1 MTATALSSRS
11 SNQNLTSALR
21 EAEERYIQANPRS
34 AAIHAAGKAAMPGGN
49 TRTTLHYSPF
59 PVCIRSAE
67 GSHVTDLDGHRYVDF
82 INEYTAGVMGHSDAA
97 VRAALMQSIADGLT
111 LGGPSIYEHE
121 LAAIISSRFASM
133 ERLRFCNSGTEANL
147 LALAT
152 ARAITGRPKVLVF
165 DGAYH
170 GSMLYFS
177 HGASPLNMP
186 FPFLSSPYNDSK
198 AAIETIES
206 HAKELAAVLVEPLQ
220 GGAGAIPSDPGF
232 MAALREATHRHGI
245 VFIID
250 EVMTSRLSTSG
261 VQGRLGI
268 KPDMTTLGKYVGGGM
283 TIGAF
288 GGRADIMERFDPA
301 QPNALPHGGT
311 FNNNVLAMAAGH
323 AAFTKVLTP
332 EAIDRMNA
340 QGDDLRRRL
349 DELAA
354 ARKLAVQT
362 TGLGS
367 IFAIHFHRGPI
378 RNGHDL
384 DEGERGRE
392 QAINDLKTLFQLD
405 MMAQGHYINRRI
417 LGNLSLQTSAA
428 DISAFLGAFEE
439 FLDNRAELIRAV
451 LP

>member
-1 MTATALSSRS
+1 MTATGLASRS
-11 SNQNLTSALR
+11 SNQNLASALR
-21 EAEERYIQANPRS
+21 EAEERYIQANPKS
-34 AAIHAAGKAAMPGGN
+34 AAIHGASKAAMPGGN

-59 PVCIRSAE
+59 PVCIRFAE
-67 GSHVTDLDGHRYVDF
+67 GSRVIDVDGHSYVDF
-82 INEYTAGVMGHSDAA
+82 INEYTAGVLGHSEPA
-97 VRAALMQSIADGLT
+97 VKAALAQAIADGLT

-121 LAAIISSRFASM
+121 LSAIISQRFSSM

-152 ARAITGRPKVLVF
+152 ARAVTGRPAVLVF

-170 GSMLYFS
+170 GSLLYFS

-186 FPFLSSPYNDSK
+186 IPFVTAPYNDAEAAVK
-198 AAIETIES
+198 AIER
-206 HAKELAAVLVEPLQ
+206 HAQDLAAVLVEPLQ
-220 GGAGAIPSDPGF
+220 GGAGAIPGELAF
-232 MAALREATHRHGI
+232 MRALRDATRKHGI
-245 VFIID
+245 VFIMD
-250 EVMTSRLSTSG
+250 EVMTSRLSPSG

-301 QPNALPHGGT
+301 KPGALPHGGT

-332 EAIDRMNA
+332 QAIDRMNA
-340 QGDDLRRRL
+340 QGDDLRQRL
-349 DELAA
+349 DALAKT
-354 ARKLAVQT
+354 RSLAVQT

-367 IFAIHFHRGPI
+367 IFAIHFHRGTI

-392 QAINDLKTLFQLD
+392 REINDLKTLFQLD

-428 DISAFLGAFEE
+428 DLASFLGAFEE
-439 FLDNRAELIRAV
+439 FLDNRAELIRATV
-451 LP
+451 P

>member
-1 MTATALSSRS
+1 MTATALASRS

-34 AAIHAAGKAAMPGGN
+34 AEIHAAGKAAMPGGN

-67 GSHVTDLDGHRYVDF
+67 GSRVTDLDGHSYIDF
-82 INEYTAGVMGHSDAA
+82 INEYTAGVMGHSDVA
-97 VRAALMQSIADGLT
+97 VKAALTRAIADGLT

-152 ARAITGRPKVLVF
+152 ARTVTGRAAVLVF

-186 FPFLSSPYNDSK
+186 IPFFSSPYNDSE
-198 AAIETIES
+198 AAIRTIEA

-220 GGAGAIPSDPGF
+220 GGAGAIPSDPAF
-232 MAALREATHRHGI
+232 MAALREATRKHGI
-245 VFIID
+245 VFIMD
-250 EVMTSRLSTSG
+250 EVMTSRLSSSG

-288 GGRADIMERFDPA
+288 GGRADIMDRFDPA

-340 QGDDLRRRL
+340 HGDDLRRRL

-354 ARKLAVQT
+354 VRKLAVQS
-362 TGLGS
+362 TGMGS

-384 DEGERGRE
+384 EEGERGRE
-392 QAINDLKTLFQLD
+392 QAISDLKTLFQLD

-439 FLDNRAELIRAV
+439 FLDNRAELIRTTV
-451 LP
+451 P

>member
-1 MTATALSSRS
+1 MTATGLASRS
-11 SNQNLTSALR
+11 SNQNLASALR
-21 EAEERYIQANPRS
+21 EAEERYVRANPRS
-34 AAIHAAGKAAMPGGN
+34 AAIHAASKTAMPGGN

-59 PVCIRSAE
+59 PVCIRTAE
-67 GSHVTDLDGHRYVDF
+67 GSRVTDLDGHSYIDF
-82 INEYTAGVMGHSDAA
+82 INEYTAGVLGHSEPA
-97 VRAALMQSIADGLT
+97 VKAALTQAIADGLT

-121 LAAIISSRFASM
+121 LAAIISSRFTSM

-152 ARAITGRPKVLVF
+152 ARTVTGRSKVLVF

-170 GSMLYFS
+170 GSLLYFS

-186 FPFLSSPYNDSK
+186 IPFLSTPYNDTE
-198 AAIETIES
+198 AAVRLIER
-206 HAKELAAVLVEPLQ
+206 HAQELAAVLVEPLQ
-220 GGAGAIPSDPGF
+220 GGAGAIPGDRTF
-232 MAALREATHRHGI
+232 MAALRETTRRHGI
-245 VFIID
+245 IFIMD
-250 EVMTSRLSTSG
+250 EVMTSRLSPSG

-268 KPDMTTLGKYVGGGM
+268 RPDMTTLGKYVGGGM

-301 QPNALPHGGT
+301 APNALPHGGT

-332 EAIDRMNA
+332 EAIDRMNGR
-340 QGDDLRRRL
+340 GDDLRQRING
-349 DELAA
+349 LAA
-354 ARKLAVQT
+354 ARGLAMQS

-367 IFAIHFHRGPI
+367 IFGIHFHRGTV

-392 QAINDLKTLFQLD
+392 REVSDLRTLFQLD

-428 DISAFLGAFEE
+428 DLSAFLGALEE
-439 FLDNRAELIRAV
+439 FLENRAELIRAV
-451 LP
+451 VP

>member
-1 MTATALSSRS
+1 MSATGLASRS

-21 EAEERYIQANPRS
+21 EAEDRYIQANPKS
-34 AAIHAAGKAAMPGGN
+34 AAIHGASQAAMPGGN

-67 GSHVTDLDGHRYVDF
+67 GSRVTDLDGHSYIDF
-82 INEYTAGVMGHSDAA
+82 INEYTAGVLGHSDPA
-97 VRAALMQSIADGLT
+97 VKAALTQAIADGLT

-121 LAAIISSRFASM
+121 LAAIISSRFSSM

-152 ARAITGRPKVLVF
+152 ARHVTGRPAVLVF

-186 FPFLSSPYNDSK
+186 VPFFSTPYNDATAAVK
-198 AAIETIES
+198 AIER
-206 HAKELAAVLVEPLQ
+206 HAHELAAVLVEPLQ
-220 GGAGAIPSDPGF
+220 GGAGAIPAVPAF
-232 MAALREATHRHGI
+232 LAALRDATRKHGI
-245 VFIID
+245 LFIMD
-250 EVMTSRLSTSG
+250 EVMTSRLSPSG

-288 GGRADIMERFDPA
+288 GGRADIMERFNPTV
-301 QPNALPHGGT
+301 PNALPHGGT

-332 EAIDRMNA
+332 EAIDRMNVR
-340 QGDDLRRRL
+340 GDELRQRING
-349 DELAA
+349 LAA
-354 ARKLAVQT
+354 ARGLAVQA

-367 IFAIHFHRGPI
+367 IFGIHFHKGPI

-392 QAINDLKTLFQLD
+392 REIGDLKTLFQLD

-428 DISAFLGAFEE
+428 DLTAFLAALEE
-439 FLDNRAELIRAV
+439 FLDNRAALIRATV
-451 LP
+451 S